1 MAHFQN
7 KFCNAQHRLDRY
19 KIIESTIGHT
29 IMSLWTPGGEHEV
42 PRDRPQQSPSPAA
55 EPAPS
60 GEPAAAGAP
69 EIDEEALAA
78 ALGIPS
84 LDDLSDEERAQLEQA
99 VIQMAET
106 ERQLATTPPEIVIAN
121 HAMGMY
127 ELAAIHLRQ
136 NPPNLNEASLAI
148 DALQALLE
156 GLDDRLGENEAT
168 LRSAL
173 QQLQQAFIAAS
184 GEA

>member
-1 MAHFQN
+1 
-7 KFCNAQHRLDRY
+7 
-19 KIIESTIGHT
+19 
-29 IMSLWTPGGEHEV
+29 MSLWTPGGEHEV
-42 PRDRPQQSPSPAA
+42 PRERAQQPPAA
-55 EPAPS
+55 TPDHAPAS
-60 GEPAAAGAP
+60 GPADGP

-99 VIQMAET
+99 VVQMAET
-106 ERQLATTPPEIVIAN
+106 ERQLATTPPEVVIAN

-148 DALQALLE
+148 DALAALVE
-156 GLDDRLGENEAT
+156 GLEDRLGENEAT

-173 QQLQQAFIAAS
+173 QQLQQAFVAAS
-184 GEA
+184 NE

>member
-1 MAHFQN
+1 
-7 KFCNAQHRLDRY
+7 
-19 KIIESTIGHT
+19 
-29 IMSLWTPGGEHEV
+29 MSLWTPGGEHEV
-42 PRDRPQQSPSPAA
+42 PRDKPQT
-55 EPAPS
+55 APPQES
-60 GEPAAAGAP
+60 AAAPPADQGAP
-69 EIDEEALAA
+69 EIDEQALAE

-106 ERQLATTPPEIVIAN
+106 ERQLATTPPEVVIAN

-148 DALQALLE
+148 DALAALVE
-156 GLDDRLGENEAT
+156 GLEDRLGENEAT

-173 QQLQQAFIAAS
+173 QQLQQAFVAANNQ
-184 GEA
+184 

>member
-1 MAHFQN
+1 
-7 KFCNAQHRLDRY
+7 
-19 KIIESTIGHT
+19 
-29 IMSLWTPGGEHEV
+29 MSLWTPGGEHEV
-42 PRDRPQQSPSPAA
+42 PRDKAPQTPSSAS
-55 EPAPS
+55 EPAPAQA
-60 GEPAAAGAP
+60 GPEAAGAP

-106 ERQLATTPPEIVIAN
+106 ERQLSTTPPEVVIAN

-136 NPPNLNEASLAI
+136 SPPNLNEASLAI
-148 DALQALLE
+148 DALAALVE
-156 GLDDRLGENEAT
+156 GLEDRLGENEQT
-168 LRSAL
+168 LRAAL
-173 QQLQQAFIAAS
+173 QQLQQAFVAAS
-184 GEA
+184 NE

>member
-1 MAHFQN
+1 
-7 KFCNAQHRLDRY
+7 
-19 KIIESTIGHT
+19 
-29 IMSLWTPGGEHEV
+29 MSLWTPGGEHEV
-42 PRDRPQQSPSPAA
+42 PREPANPTPPPAA
-55 EPAPS
+55 EA
-60 GEPAAAGAP
+60 AAAGAP
-69 EIDEEALAA
+69 EIDEAALAE

-84 LDDLSDEERAQLEQA
+84 LDQLSDEERAQLEQA

-106 ERQLATTPPEIVIAN
+106 ERQLATTPPEVVIAN

-148 DALQALLE
+148 DALGALVDGLE
-156 GLDDRLGENEAT
+156 DRLGENEPT
-168 LRSAL
+168 LRQAR

-184 GEA
+184 GES

>member
-1 MAHFQN
+1 
-7 KFCNAQHRLDRY
+7 
-19 KIIESTIGHT
+19 
-29 IMSLWTPGGEHEV
+29 MSLWTPGGEHEV
-42 PRDRPQQSPSPAA
+42 PRERPQQTPPAAA
-55 EPAPS
+55 EPAADGAPS
-60 GEPAAAGAP
+60 GAP

-106 ERQLATTPPEIVIAN
+106 ERQLATTPPEVVIAN

-148 DALQALLE
+148 DALKALLD
-156 GLDDRLGENEAT
+156 GLDDRLGENEPT

-173 QQLQQAFIAAS
+173 QQLQQAFVAAN
-184 GEA
+184 GE

>member
-1 MAHFQN
+1 
-7 KFCNAQHRLDRY
+7 
-19 KIIESTIGHT
+19 
-29 IMSLWTPGGEHEV
+29 MSLWTPGGEHEV
-42 PRDRPQQSPSPAA
+42 PRERAQQPPAA
-55 EPAPS
+55 TPDPAPAS
-60 GEPAAAGAP
+60 GPADGP

-99 VIQMAET
+99 VVQMAET
-106 ERQLATTPPEIVIAN
+106 ERQLATTPPEVVIAN

-148 DALQALLE
+148 DALAALVE
-156 GLDDRLGENEAT
+156 GLEDRLGENEAT

-173 QQLQQAFIAAS
+173 QQLQQAFVAAS
-184 GEA
+184 NE